1 MARWKAFRDDIW
13 LEPDESPGFVVRKT
27 NIAVGNA
34 LRRRLSKYGLT
45 LGQYYIMRALWIN
58 EGQSQR
64 ALSEAVGTTE
74 PTTASVLRML
84 EKNGLIRRTRN
95 QQDRRTINIFLTENG
110 REMKRELLLMA
121 IGVNEIATR
130 GLSQH
135 DIEEIKRLMR
145 AMSANLLK
153 DSENNPD

>member
-84 EKNGLIRRTRN
+84 EKNGLIRRARN

-110 REMKRELLLMA
+110 LEMKRELLLMA
-121 IGVNEIATR
+121 MGVNEIATR

-135 DIEEIKRLMR
+135 DIEEIKRLMQ

-153 DSENNPD
+153 DSENNSD

>member
-110 REMKRELLLMA
+110 LEMKRELLLMA
-121 IGVNEIATR
+121 MGVNEIATR

-135 DIEEIKRLMR
+135 DIEEIKRLMQ

-153 DSENNPD
+153 DSENNSD

>member
-110 REMKRELLLMA
+110 LEMKRELLLMA
-121 IGVNEIATR
+121 MGVNEIATR

-153 DSENNPD
+153 DSENKPD

>member
-1 MARWKAFRDDIW
+1 MTRWKAFRDDIW
-13 LEPDESPGFVVRKT
+13 LEPDKSPGFVVRKT

-110 REMKRELLLMA
+110 LEMKRELLLMA
-121 IGVNEIATR
+121 MGVNEIATR

-135 DIEEIKRLMR
+135 DIDEIKRLMR

>member
-1 MARWKAFRDDIW
+1 
-13 LEPDESPGFVVRKT
+13 
-27 NIAVGNA
+27 
-34 LRRRLSKYGLT
+34 
-45 LGQYYIMRALWIN
+45 
-58 EGQSQR
+58 
-64 ALSEAVGTTE
+64 
-74 PTTASVLRML
+74 ML

-110 REMKRELLLMA
+110 LEMKRELLLMA
-121 IGVNEIATR
+121 MGVNEIATR

-153 DSENNPD
+153 DSEKQPRLRHRN

>member
-95 QQDRRTINIFLTENG
+95 QQDRRTINIFLTEKG
-110 REMKRELLLMA
+110 LEMKRELLLMA
-121 IGVNEIATR
+121 MGVNEIATR

>member
-84 EKNGLIRRTRN
+84 EKNGLIRRARN

-110 REMKRELLLMA
+110 LEMKRELLLMA
-121 IGVNEIATR
+121 MGINEIATR

>member
-110 REMKRELLLMA
+110 LEMKRELLLMA
-121 IGVNEIATR
+121 MGVNEIATQ

>member
-1 MARWKAFRDDIW
+1 MADRKTPRDDIW
-13 LEPDESPGFVVRKT
+13 LEPNESPGFVVRET

-110 REMKRELLLMA
+110 LEIKRELLLMA
-121 IGVNEIATR
+121 MGVNETATR

>member
-1 MARWKAFRDDIW
+1 MARWTAFRDDIW

-110 REMKRELLLMA
+110 LEMKRELLLMA
-121 IGVNEIATR
+121 MGVNEIATQ

>member
-135 DIEEIKRLMR
+135 DIDEIKRLMR